1 MEDGDTATRL
11 HLKKNNDHKSV
22 LSHHKCFVVKH
33 LLKVTFLL
41 LLKYAEAIFTANEEV
56 HINSKQ
62 HAKKQLL
69 H

>member
-1 MEDGDTATRL
+1 M
-11 HLKKNNDHKSV
+11 
-22 LSHHKCFVVKH
+22 LSHHKYFVVKH
-33 LLKVTFLL
+33 LLKVIFLL
-41 LLKYAEAIFTANEEV
+41 LLKFTEANFTANEEV

>member
-1 MEDGDTATRL
+1 M
-11 HLKKNNDHKSV
+11 
-22 LSHHKCFVVKH
+22 LSHHKRLVVKH

-56 HINSKQ
+56 HVNSKQ

>member
-1 MEDGDTATRL
+1 M
-11 HLKKNNDHKSV
+11 
-22 LSHHKCFVVKH
+22 LSHHKRFVVKH
-33 LLKVTFLL
+33 LPKVTFLL

-56 HINSKQ
+56 HVNSKE